1 MNYTL
6 IIPSHRRSFLLFNKT
21 WSLLQRTGVILKDV
35 IIWVNDDQDFEIYST
50 LFPPEQIRKG
60 GSSIS
65 EKRNLIQE
73 AFPLDSNIVMIDDD
87 IDEIYVLKE
96 NSKKVV
102 LKDFNKLVEMGFS
115 YCEKENCSLW
125 GVYPIDSPLCM
136 KPFVRKNL
144 SYIVAA
150 LFGMVNKRIPVE
162 FNYAED
168 FERSIKFYLL
178 EGKVIRLEFVGLLTK
193 YYTTPGGIQT
203 TRTETSNYNSK
214 KSLVDKYPDHAKLVY
229 KRDRA
234 EIKLIGKKDVI
245 NVDYNDYSFITK

>member
-35 IIWVNDDQDFEIYST
+35 IIWVNDDEDVEIYSK
-50 LFPPEQIRKG
+50 LFPLEQIRKG

-73 AFPLDSNIVMIDDD
+73 AFPHDSNIVMIDDD
-87 IDEIYVLKE
+87 IQEIYVLKE
-96 NSKKVV
+96 NNKKVV
-102 LKDFNKLVEMGFS
+102 LKNFNKLVEMGFS
-115 YCEKENCSLW
+115 YCKQEECSLW

-168 FERSIKFYLL
+168 FERSIKFFLM

-193 YYTTPGGIQT
+193 YYTTPGGLQV
-203 TRTETSNYNSK
+203 TRTELRNYNSK
-214 KSLVDKYPDHAKLVY
+214 KALVDSYPGLCKLIY
-229 KRDRA
+229 KGDRA
-234 EIKLIGKKDVI
+234 EIKLISRKDVI
-245 NVDYNDYSFITK
+245 NVSYNDYSLITK